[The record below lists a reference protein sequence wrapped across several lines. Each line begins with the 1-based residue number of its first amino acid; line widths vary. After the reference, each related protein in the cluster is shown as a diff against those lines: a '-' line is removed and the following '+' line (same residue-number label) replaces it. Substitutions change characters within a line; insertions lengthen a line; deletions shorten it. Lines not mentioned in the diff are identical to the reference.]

1 MNDTSFKS
9 TLSMAINNEIEAYE
23 FYKYAANKSKDAN
36 LKTIFAELAEEELK
50 HQHLLESFLKN
61 GIEKM
66 HFQDSVDYKIS
77 ETIELPKLTT
87 DMSYVDG
94 IALAMKKEEEAM
106 KMYTKF
112 AEASIDADL
121 KNTFLQLAK
130 MEKGHKLKLETLY
143 NNSAYNENF

>member
-1 MNDTSFKS
+1 
-9 TLSMAINNEIEAYE
+9 
-23 FYKYAANKSKDAN
+23 
-36 LKTIFAELAEEELK
+36 
-50 HQHLLESFLKN
+50 
-61 GIEKM
+61 
-66 HFQDSVDYKIS
+66 
-77 ETIELPKLTT
+77 
-87 DMSYVDG
+87 MSYVDG

-121 KNTFLQLAK
+121 KNTFSQLAK